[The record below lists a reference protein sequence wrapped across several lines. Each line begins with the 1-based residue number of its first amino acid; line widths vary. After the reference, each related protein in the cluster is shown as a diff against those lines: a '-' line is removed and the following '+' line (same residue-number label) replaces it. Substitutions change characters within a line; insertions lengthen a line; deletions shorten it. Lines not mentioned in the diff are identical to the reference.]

1 MPAPFLC
8 DTVTQ
13 SAPLPTPRTLHG
25 GLYSVNPPLQSCASI
40 QVALVCQ
47 GWPPIPPS
55 GFVGEMQLLDGA
67 RKLRQ
72 VRITMHEYTTVL
84 FCAASDAGIDQRQ
97 A

>member
-1 MPAPFLC
+1 
-8 DTVTQ
+8 
-13 SAPLPTPRTLHG
+13 
-25 GLYSVNPPLQSCASI
+25 
-40 QVALVCQ
+40 LVCHF
-47 GWPPIPPS
+47 WVWHLIHPS